1 LSEEEE
7 QQLVYRL
14 AVRGLCARCR
24 GDRVFQ
30 QRTDAL
36 VERYQK
42 DLPAV
47 LKEANKLSEDLA
59 TSVAGR

>member
-1 LSEEEE
+1 
-7 QQLVYRL
+7 
-14 AVRGLCARCR
+14 
-24 GDRVFQ
+24 VFQ